1 MINKETVPVTTGPMP
16 EQATRLSRLTAVDQ
30 EIGDETQAAGRS
42 DDLSVTLY
50 RLVELLSEPDEDEF
64 GIARPSKHA
73 FCTALHLMTDAAV
86 ASGGHLPR
94 GNAATDTE
102 GGIYLIWKQS
112 SREVRLAIP
121 HSHPQAPYIYRR
133 ETSQGSAIENE
144 VTGEKLTDA
153 LQWLTRQ

>member
-73 FCTALHLMTDAAV
+73 F
-86 ASGGHLPR
+86 
-94 GNAATDTE
+94 
-102 GGIYLIWKQS
+102 Y
-112 SREVRLAIP
+112 
-121 HSHPQAPYIYRR
+121 
-133 ETSQGSAIENE
+133 
-144 VTGEKLTDA
+144 
-153 LQWLTRQ
+153 